1 MSKHK
6 RNTNYEEENGQP
18 TNQPVNNFNLG
29 NLVGIINSIDIN
41 SLVDAVNSAGEAIDN
56 TEMDDA
62 AVENSNAEIIRAL
75 RTLINADKVVLLQTI
90 IQIYALSRARK
101 R

>member
-6 RNTNYEEENGQP
+6 KNTMYGEENGQP

-29 NLVGIINSIDIN
+29 NLAGIINSLDIN

-56 TEMDDA
+56 TEMDDG
-62 AVENSNAEIIRAL
+62 AVESSNAEIIRAL

-90 IQIYALSRARK
+90 IQIYALSRTRK
-101 R
+101 K